1 MSDPAFSGSSNPATE
16 GDQDDAASSIVVTT
30 IKEAEITQLQL
41 VTGIVLTVLSGL
53 VMCYVLMEIQRHHYT
68 RLADVMDEN
77 EVDDSNATSYSNNSN
92 SRPGGGGNELEL
104 EESGGH
110 QTSSNNSNMTTVDI
124 STPSSAAKPSY
135 LGGSSRSGS
144 SNKRSLPWYT
154 KLYIVAQVGILI
166 LLNYLL
172 LVFLPASISL
182 SLLAAFLV
190 WVMVLHQV
198 ILDETCRRHRAD
210 RVLAVLA
217 CFLVVAASL
226 SLATFARMTQQEG
239 TIYKGPARIIGYDMD
254 QYSNHGKEAI
264 RADLLVSF
272 GGEWACPENPAECQA
287 KVRGVLCKDKYQD
300 PTDDVRRRRSLQL
313 QQKQPHQTRRRRVA
327 AASGQRR
334 AEDAGEADQEEKGG
348 EKDVD
353 DLVKQNQELQNEV
366 NQEEETN
373 EELNE
378 DLEDE
383 EDANEELSEDL
394 EDGEGAN
401 DVEIDDYMYY
411 GNYSFDDGWYDDA
424 YWTSYDWSSLWGEY
438 ACGELFNEEMDELGV
453 TYDYTQVPGN
463 DSWPFV
469 TIYGSCNSCDAY
481 LVDFF
486 STEHFAGIQ
495 TFLVHSRYY
504 GVAAAIVA
512 LLALVAGIQQRFM
525 RASKERE
532 IELLSCHGTRSGSSG
547 ASERPFVSA

>member
-1 MSDPAFSGSSNPATE
+1 MSSDPAFSGSSAATVGE
-16 GDQDDAASSIVVTT
+16 QDDAASSIVVTT
-30 IKEAEITQLQL
+30 IKQAEITQLQL
-41 VTGIVLTVLSGL
+41 ITGIVLTVLSGL

-68 RLADVMDEN
+68 RLADVMEDG
-77 EVDDSNATSYSNNSN
+77 EVDDSNAKSYNRNN
-92 SRPGGGGNELEL
+92 PGGGNELEL
-104 EESGGH
+104 EESGG
-110 QTSSNNSNMTTVDI
+110 SNGSNSNMTTVDI
-124 STPSSAAKPSY
+124 STPSSAKPSY
-135 LGGSSRSGS
+135 LSQRGGSN
-144 SNKRSLPWYT
+144 SNNRRSLPWYT

-172 LVFLPASISL
+172 LVFLPASITL

-254 QYSNHGKEAI
+254 QYSNHGKEAT

-272 GGEWACPENPAECQA
+272 GGEWACPENPTECQA
-287 KVRGVLCKDKYQD
+287 KVRGVLCHDKYQD
-300 PTDDVRRRRSLQL
+300 PTDDIRRRSLLL
-313 QQKQPHQTRRRRVA
+313 QQQKKQQSHTLAASRRRRT
-327 AASGQRR
+327 
-334 AEDAGEADQEEKGG
+334 EDAGEEKGA

-353 DLVKQNQELQNEV
+353 DLVKENQELQNEL
-366 NQEEETN
+366 NETKQTN
-373 EELNE
+373 EELDQ
-378 DLEDE
+378 DLQDE
-383 EDANEELSEDL
+383 ENANEELTGDL
-394 EDGEGAN
+394 EEEEEGTN
-401 DVEIDDYMYY
+401 DVVIDDYSYY
-411 GNYSFDDGWYDDA
+411 GNYSFDDVWVDDA
-424 YWTSYDWSSLWGEY
+424 YWTSYDWASIWGEY
-438 ACGELFNEEMDELGV
+438 SCGELFNEDMDGFGAS
-453 TYDYTQVPGN
+453 YDYTKVPGN
-463 DSWPFV
+463 DSWPYM

-504 GVAAAIVA
+504 GVAAAIVG

-525 RASKERE
+525 KASQERE
-532 IELLSCHGTRSGSSG
+532 IELLSCHGTSSRSSV